1 MKSKMIDVLERAS
14 QGSLFQI
21 AIGMEGFEDALEAY
35 QRGWVCVSDA
45 GVLWQEE
52 RITHLFIIGLSP
64 EGYEKLDQLRR
75 AETEKRLLYR
85 IVKTLKMV
93 FKWFF
98 GSAERV
104 LLTLLGSDMVLRWLV
119 FFFKD

>member
-1 MKSKMIDVLERAS
+1 MKSKMIDVLERAR

-21 AIGMEGFEDALEAY
+21 TNEMEGFEYALEAY
-35 QRGWVCVSDA
+35 QRDWVRVSDA
-45 GVLWQEE
+45 GVLWQEG

-64 EGYEKLDQLRR
+64 EGYETLDQLRR